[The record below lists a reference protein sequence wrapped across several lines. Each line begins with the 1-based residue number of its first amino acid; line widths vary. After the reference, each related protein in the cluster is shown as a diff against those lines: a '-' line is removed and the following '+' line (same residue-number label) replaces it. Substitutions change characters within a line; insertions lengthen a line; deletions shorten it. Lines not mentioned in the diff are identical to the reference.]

1 MRRNIRKHG
10 REGEIPRE
18 NPVIPGKD
26 NTIHF
31 SESFAKIDCILDAKE
46 VEEAV
51 EMSPF
56 RLWCLLMKVSKPM
69 KDIHGTSN
77 IDADLHL
84 LSKCRKASSIWSNGD
99 ISVTSIAHGSGKT
112 TAPMSK
118 DCRVLPPQ
126 TPAPMSKDCRV
137 LPPQTP
143 ADRKC
148 CESSNVPS
156 HTTRSDD
163 MCQLEGL
170 F

>member
-1 MRRNIRKHG
+1 MRMRRNIRKHG

-69 KDIHGTSN
+69 TDIHGTSN

-84 LSKCRKASSIWSNGD
+84 LSKCRKASKYLVKWRHLNYVDCSWEWKDDRTDVERLPRI
-99 ISVTSIAHGSGKT
+99 
-112 TAPMSK
+112 TAPNA
-118 DCRVLPPQ
+118 R
-126 TPAPMSKDCRV
+126 
-137 LPPQTP
+137 
-143 ADRKC
+143 
-148 CESSNVPS
+148 
-156 HTTRSDD
+156 RS
-163 MCQLEGL
+163 
-170 F
+170 